1 MDVRP
6 SADFPPDL
14 FHALLSQQMVYRCD
28 ADDRIVDMN
37 PAGLRLL
44 GFASEKDVIG
54 TPMATLYASPEDRGY
69 LHSLLRDQGAVRD
82 LEVVLRQRDG
92 TLVFVLE
99 TAVASPHAA
108 AGDADRS
115 YWGVMKD
122 ISDRVEAQRK
132 QLHTNLE
139 LAETNRLLK
148 ATQSRLVQQEKLA
161 SVGQLAAGLAH
172 EINNPLSFI
181 ISNLDTLRSYVTAL
195 NRGLSA
201 VENLI
206 PGDSL
211 PEHRQIREEHH
222 LDEIAADLDD
232 LFRESRHGLDHIAS
246 VVHGLKTF
254 SRSGIGQS
262 QTMVDLNEALE
273 STLVIARNELKHG
286 ITLLRDLSP
295 LPLIS
300 CRADEINQVI
310 LNLLLNAVHAI
321 RSRRTKAPGSITVRT
336 TAQPDGVVLEIE
348 DDGPGIAPQD
358 LRRVFE
364 PFFTTKPVGEGTGLG
379 LSISYDIVVNR
390 HRGDLSVWSEPGR
403 GARFTVKLPFR
414 EQGTG

>member
-1 MDVRP
+1 MDLGP
-6 SADFPPDL
+6 SADFPQDL

-37 PAGLRLL
+37 PAGLQLL
-44 GFASEKDVIG
+44 GYQSANDVIG
-54 TPMATLYASPEDRGY
+54 TPMANLYASPEDRGY

-82 LEVVLRQRDG
+82 LEVVLRQRNG

-99 TAVASPHAA
+99 TAVASPRAA
-108 AGDADRS
+108 VGDANRS

-181 ISNLDTLRSYVTAL
+181 ISNLDSLRSYVTAL
-195 NRGLSA
+195 NLGLSA
-201 VENLI
+201 VEKLI
-206 PGDSL
+206 PADAM
-211 PEHRQIREEHH
+211 PDHRQIREEHH
-222 LDEIAADLDD
+222 LDEIAADLED

-246 VVHGLKTF
+246 VVHSLKTF
-254 SRSGIGQS
+254 SRSGIGQN

-273 STLVIARNELKHG
+273 STLVIARNELKQG
-286 ITLLRDLSP
+286 ITLVRNLSP
-295 LPLIS
+295 LPLVS

-321 RSRRTKAPGSITVRT
+321 RVRQSDIPGTITVRT
-336 TAQPDGVVLEIE
+336 LAQPDCVVLEVE
-348 DDGPGIAPQD
+348 DNGPGIAPHD

-390 HRGDLSVWSEPGR
+390 HGGDLSVTSEPGR
-403 GARFTVKLPFR
+403 GARFTVKLPCSER
-414 EQGTG
+414 DVG